1 MLGIFEIKKYFGLYE
16 DKNKNYIAETF
27 SSKEEAFRILDNSD
41 VVHEIN
47 IISPTCFYTCEDRTR
62 FNNYF
67 KKSEMYFLSIVLNE
81 KLLII
86 QELRT
91 DTKDGMLKHIN
102 SYLKDILSN
111 ERLILGFSYI
121 KDGIKIDLELLK
133 NENNFEIIEKR

>member
-1 MLGIFEIKKYFGLYE
+1 
-16 DKNKNYIAETF
+16 
-27 SSKEEAFRILDNSD
+27 
-41 VVHEIN
+41 
-47 IISPTCFYTCEDRTR
+47 
-62 FNNYF
+62 
-67 KKSEMYFLSIVLNE
+67 MYFLSIVLNE

-111 ERLILGFSYI
+111 EIPILGFSYI